1 MDSVLSFDVAAAF
14 SVRGQVALVTG
25 ATGFIGGVIA
35 EAFAS
40 NGARVVLT
48 DRDGARLEEQ
58 VARLRRQGRDV
69 LSVTG
74 DLSDPATPE
83 ALVQAALAQAGR
95 LDTVINCAGIPASP
109 PMDLETVEGAD
120 RLMDVNVRAIWLLVR
135 AASGP
140 MRRQGAGQI
149 VNIASINGHHAV
161 FPCPVYAASKA
172 AVLMLTRELSIELA
186 ALGIRINS
194 VSPGLIAHLDADD
207 AWVDRFLREPYR
219 SQFAARWRE
228 HRRRMVP
235 LEQPLTRAG
244 QPIDVAM
251 ACLYLCSPAA
261 RFITGADLL
270 VDGGRLQEMSWAEK
284 RFETRRQDNEGV
296 ALYSELRA
304 LPEDAWLRKPRWLT
318 AVKV

>member
-1 MDSVLSFDVAAAF
+1 MDSVLSFDAAAAF
-14 SVRGQVALVTG
+14 SVRGQVVLVTG

-35 EAFAS
+35 EAFAA

-48 DRDGARLEEQ
+48 DRDAARLEQ
-58 VARLRRQGRDV
+58 QRLRLQQQGRDV
-69 LSVTG
+69 LAVTG
-74 DLSDPATPE
+74 DLSDPAAPE
-83 ALVQAALAQAGR
+83 ALVQATVAQAGR
-95 LDTVINCAGIPASP
+95 LDTLINCAGIPSSP
-109 PMDLETVEGAD
+109 PLDAETVENAD
-120 RLMDVNVRAIWLLVR
+120 RMMDVNVRAIWLLVR

-140 MRRQGAGQI
+140 MRLQHAGQI

-161 FPCPVYAASKA
+161 FACPVYAASKA

-186 ALGIRINS
+186 VHGIRINS
-194 VSPGLIAHLDADD
+194 VSPGLIAHLDTED

-219 SQFAARWRE
+219 TQFAGRWRE

-235 LEQPLTRAG
+235 LEQPLFRVG
-244 QPIDVAM
+244 EPVDVAM

-261 RFITGADLL
+261 RFVTGADLL
-270 VDGGRLQEMSWAEK
+270 VDGGRLQEMSWGEK

-296 ALYSELRA
+296 ALYGELRA